1 MEFFLPGLF
10 LFIVTLWVTMQIAP
24 RMTPFIASIL
34 SIALLSYG
42 VYHHYKLFAAE
53 YRLSTWQEGL
63 KVYSPAIM
71 ILAVILFILYGILFF
86 FTKGQ
91 VPVPSMPNIA
101 LPSANSITGQ
111 FTDSMESMGNSMVN
125 SMNNMISSNK
135 TVNSLV
141 HRVSNSL
148 GANQPANRNKN
159 KGNNVSRSF
168 LETV

>member
-10 LFIVTLWVTMQIAP
+10 LFIVTIYMTMWMAP
-24 RMTPFIASIL
+24 RVTPFVASLL
-34 SIALLSYG
+34 SIGLLSYG

-101 LPSANSITGQ
+101 LPSPNSITGQ
-111 FTDSMESMGNSMVN
+111 LTDSMESIGNSMVN
-125 SMNNMISSNK
+125 SMNNIMPTNK

-141 HRVSNSL
+141 NRVSNSI
-148 GANQPANRNKN
+148 GVNQPPNRNKN